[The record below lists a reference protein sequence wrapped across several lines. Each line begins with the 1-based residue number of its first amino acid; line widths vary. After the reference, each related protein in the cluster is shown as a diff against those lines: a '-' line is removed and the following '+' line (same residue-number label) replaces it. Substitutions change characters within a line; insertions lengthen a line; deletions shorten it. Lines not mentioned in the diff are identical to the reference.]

1 MLPKRRMRFPLLD
14 DFARIFGTENL
25 GKLADEHKVAGR
37 AIPGDLPNG
46 RVETTSLGVKENPAY
61 AL

>member
-14 DFARIFGTENL
+14 DFAHIFGTEIL
-25 GKLADEHKVAGR
+25 GKLADSSKSR
-37 AIPGDLPNG
+37 AAHDSRSSPKW
-46 RVETTSLGVKENPAY
+46 RAETISLGVKENPAY